1 MAYKIGALPF
11 PSKNTQKPKPLLDIL
26 WMDLRNIDKQA
37 LAWKCQLKVIKE
49 EIVLLWVGFFFKFDI
64 CDLQ

>member
-1 MAYKIGALPF
+1 MAYKIGPLPF

-26 WMDLRNIDKQA
+26 LMDLRNIDKQV
-37 LAWKCQLKVIKE
+37 LACKGQLKVIKE
-49 EIVLLWVGFFFKFDI
+49 EDVLLWVCLFKFDI